1 MSAGALTVMEGMT
14 MLNGV
19 WRKIGVVFALLA
31 LAGPAAA
38 QKLPLAELSR
48 YLNGLGVVEAE
59 FTQINSDGTISLGTL
74 RISRPGKVRFEY
86 APPDRS
92 LVVSDGNQVAIFDGK
107 SNTLPELYPTRRTPL
122 NLILAPQVNLGQDK
136 MVTRHVEDGATT
148 RVRAQDPQYPE
159 YGTIEMV
166 FSASP
171 TELRQWVIT
180 DSTGGQ
186 TTVILGE
193 MRKGAR
199 LNSDLFS
206 IDAELRKRG
215 LANDR

>member
-1 MSAGALTVMEGMT
+1 

>member
-1 MSAGALTVMEGMT
+1 MVQRFSRFMVAM
-14 MLNGV
+14 
-19 WRKIGVVFALLA
+19 LA
-31 LAGPAAA
+31 LGLMAAPALA
-38 QKLPLAELSR
+38 QRISLGELSG

-59 FTQINSDGTISLGTL
+59 FTQINSDGSISLGTL

-86 APPDRS
+86 APPDRA

-107 SNTLPELYPTRRTPL
+107 SNIPPERYPMRRTPL
-122 NLILAPQVNLGQDK
+122 NLILAPQVNLSQDR
-136 MVTRHVEDGATT
+136 MVTRHVEDAGTT
-148 RVRAQDPQYPE
+148 RVRAQDPQHPE
-159 YGTIEMV
+159 YGHIELV
-166 FSASP
+166 FTANP

-180 DSTGGQ
+180 DNTGGQ

-206 IDAELRKRG
+206 IEAELRIRG
-215 LANDR
+215 IELDR